1 MDRGSRSLPRSLSF
15 SVLLPRSP
23 LFCRPPSC
31 PLPPFPRPSF
41 SCPPC
46 HLLRTIAPSTTS
58 STTDAFD
65 LSSLPMD
72 YASRSYLCSSC
83 ATSTPPVLT
92 RYGSISIENP
102 IATCFFTAKRAAFL
116 SKRETVD
123 DKNRS
128 SDDDNDDE
136 PFEIRNENEQ
146 LGESSRSWD
155 TRRDR
160 SARTRSAIS
169 RERRYLLCTLS
180 FYVL

>member
-72 YASRSYLCSSC
+72 YASRFYLCSSC

>member
-23 LFCRPPSC
+23 LFRRPPSC

-46 HLLRTIAPSTTS
+46 HLFRTIAPSATS

-83 ATSTPPVLT
+83 PSSTPPVLT
-92 RYGSISIENP
+92 RYGSISIENR
-102 IATCFFTAKRAAFL
+102 IATRATCFFTVKRAAFL
-116 SKRETVD
+116 PKRESVD

-128 SDDDNDDE
+128 SNDDNDDE

-146 LGESSRSWD
+146 LGESSRS
-155 TRRDR
+155 
-160 SARTRSAIS
+160 
-169 RERRYLLCTLS
+169 
-180 FYVL
+180 

>member
-116 SKRETVD
+116 SKRGTVD

-146 LGESSRSWD
+146 LGESSRS
-155 TRRDR
+155 
-160 SARTRSAIS
+160 
-169 RERRYLLCTLS
+169 
-180 FYVL
+180 

>member
-116 SKRETVD
+116 SKQETAD

>member
-31 PLPPFPRPSF
+31 PLPPFPRSSF

-116 SKRETVD
+116 SKRETAD